1 MTGADRLR
9 KAAIVVTGA
18 ALAVIALLLAWA
30 MTETE
35 TDTGGWM
42 FAGVIVALI
51 AGAGYFT
58 WRVPDHIV
66 PWLLLGI
73 VAGVGTGQIAL
84 QIYEE
89 TEGIRRLTTGALS
102 FGGWWPSIVLAGV
115 LLPLLFPTGR
125 PPTRR
130 WWWVAWVGGIAVT
143 GLATWHAVAVARD
156 CITCSALGIGWLDA
170 VYSASIGL
178 VGLGAVGSVL
188 SLAVRYRRS
197 AGTERKQLQ
206 WLLFPMS
213 VGLIGLLVILVQD
226 SALASLLFIFGALG
240 IPLGIVVAVTRHR
253 LYDID
258 QVITRTISYA
268 TVIGALSIFFAAGAL
283 WLPQLVT
290 GTSNNLAVAGSTL
303 AVAALFN
310 PMRKRV
316 TRAVD
321 RRFHRLP
328 YEANDVVARLRCRLR
343 GETDILEVA
352 ASFESASSSAL
363 SPQMTAVWLKDSG
376 W

>member
-1 MTGADRLR
+1 MTRAKRLR
-9 KAAIVVTGA
+9 RAAVVVTGA
-18 ALAVIALLLAWA
+18 ALVLIALLLVWA
-30 MTETE
+30 V
-35 TDTGGWM
+35 TDTEIDAGGIV
-42 FAGVIVALI
+42 FAAVIVALI

-58 WRVPDHIV
+58 WRVPDHLV

-84 QIYEE
+84 TIHEE

-102 FGGWWPSIVLAGV
+102 FGGWWPSIVLAVV

-130 WWWVAWVGGIAVT
+130 WWWVAWAGGIAVT
-143 GLATWHAVAVARD
+143 GLATWYAVAVARD

-213 VGLIGLLVILVQD
+213 VGLIGLLLILVRD
-226 SALASLLFIFGALG
+226 SALAGLLFTFGALG
-240 IPLGIVVAVTRHR
+240 IPVGIVVAVTRHR

-268 TVIGALSIFFAAGAL
+268 TVIGALSLLFAAGAI
-283 WLPQLVT
+283 WLPQLLT

-328 YEANDVVARLRCRLR
+328 YEADELVGELRRRLR
-343 GETDILEVA
+343 GQTDILEVA
-352 ASFESASSSAL
+352 ATFASTSAAAL
-363 SPQMTAVWLKDSG
+363 SPAVTAVWLRESA
-376 W
+376 